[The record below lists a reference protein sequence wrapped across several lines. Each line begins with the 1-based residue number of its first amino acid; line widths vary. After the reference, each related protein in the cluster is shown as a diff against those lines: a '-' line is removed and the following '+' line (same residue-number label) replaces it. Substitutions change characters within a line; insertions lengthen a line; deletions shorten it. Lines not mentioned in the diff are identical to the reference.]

1 MADYFLGAQKCNLVP
16 EKVMIYLGIE
26 CDSLHSRFLVPEK
39 RIEKYLPI
47 LEDFISRQWISFANL
62 EKLAGKP
69 VSLESAVP
77 AGMWYTREQY
87 SALKKSGITSSSRK
101 KVKQQKVT
109 PQLLEELN
117 MWI

>member
-1 MADYFLGAQKCNLVP
+1 
-16 EKVMIYLGIE
+16 MIYLGIE

-62 EKLAGKP
+62 EKLAGKL

-87 SALKKSGITSSSRK
+87 SALKNSGITSSRK